1 MEALDRAAARL
12 PSISIER
19 PEYVLGKNTVSAMR
33 SGVFW
38 GYVSLIEGL
47 VSRINKE
54 LDRKTTVIATG
65 GLAPLFKNSCQVIDS
80 IDENLTL
87 EGLRL
92 LYEDFGRSP
101 K

>member
-1 MEALDRAAARL
+1 
-12 PSISIER
+12 
-19 PEYVLGKNTVSAMR
+19 MR

-65 GLAPLFKNSCQVIDS
+65 GLAPLFKNSCQVIDL

-92 LYEDFGRSP
+92 LYEDLGRSP
-101 K
+101 Q